1 MPELRFICRLVDWYS
16 AAAEM
21 MTVTYRNVCGEKKPR
36 MLLMRDGRKKVIVT
50 LSELVVKFD

>member
-1 MPELRFICRLVDWYS
+1 
-16 AAAEM
+16 